1 MRPHSLC
8 KAPKV
13 IGETLNPYFLVWSTG
28 VLTVIEGLAEVGVN
42 DGVCFADGYLS
53 DGEGILGLAVG

>member
-1 MRPHSLC
+1 MC
-8 KAPKV
+8 KVPKV
-13 IGETLNPYFLVWSTG
+13 IGKTLNPDILVWATG
-28 VLTVIEGLAEVGVN
+28 ELTVIEGLAGVGVN